1 MRTRHRSVAAF
12 AVSAQII
19 VGILLTAAP
28 ASAAPAS
35 GEVTRMTFTVPTGL
49 RATAT
54 VDITFDRPISAAAA
68 AEIRE
73 DTAAVPAGQATTVE
87 HITCGQEIV
96 RSDTQGGA
104 SLRYECHPL
113 YGVLNWFFRLSPA
126 LQATVVGTVDERG
139 VSWWRNGVEQP
150 QNGQHL
156 GIPADYLMHGS
167 LLKVWNG
174 DVVDYQDYVSWQHNI
189 GTGGR
194 IAVVFAGSV
203 ALG

>member
-1 MRTRHRSVAAF
+1 MGKRRGIIVAVF
-12 AVSAQII
+12 TVGAQII
-19 VGILLTAAP
+19 AGILVTATP
-28 ASAAPAS
+28 AAAS
-35 GEVTRMTFTVPTGL
+35 DEVARMTFTVPAGP

-54 VDITFDRPISAAAA
+54 VDITFDRPVSSTVAAG
-68 AEIRE
+68 IRE
-73 DTAAVPAGQATTVE
+73 VAAVEPAVRSTTPE
-87 HITCGQEIV
+87 RMTCGQEIV
-96 RSDTQGGA
+96 RSDADGGA
-104 SLRYECHPL
+104 SLRYACYPQ
-113 YGVLNWFFRLSPA
+113 YAVINWFFRLSPA

-150 QNGQHL
+150 RNASHP
-156 GIPADYLMHGS
+156 GIPGDYLLHGT

-174 DVVDYQDYVSWQHNI
+174 DAVDYQDYLSWRHNV

>member
-1 MRTRHRSVAAF
+1 VAAF

-35 GEVTRMTFTVPTGL
+35 GEVTRLTFTVPTGP

-54 VDITFDRPISAAAA
+54 VNITFDRPISSAAA

-73 DTAAVPAGQATTVE
+73 DTAAAPAGQATTVE

-104 SLRYECHPL
+104 SLRYECYPL
-113 YGVLNWFFRLSPA
+113 YAVLNWFFRLSPA
-126 LQATVVGTVDERG
+126 LQATVVGTVDEQG
-139 VSWWRNGVEQP
+139 ASWWRNGVEQP
-150 QNGQHL
+150 RNGQHL

-174 DVVDYQDYVSWQHNI
+174 DVVDYQDYISWQHNI
-189 GTGGR
+189 GPGGR
-194 IAVVFAGSV
+194 TAVVFAGSL